1 MNPVFWLLVILAA
14 IALWLLLS
22 ILFQPLGKYISK
34 IFNDTVDII
43 NDKEDEEKE
52 KDK

>member
-1 MNPVFWLLVILAA
+1 MNPVFWLLVIIAA
-14 IALWLLLS
+14 IALWFLSS
-22 ILFQPLGKYISK
+22 ILFRPLGKYVSK

>member
-1 MNPVFWLLVILAA
+1 MNPIFWLLVILAT

-52 KDK
+52 KDE

>member
-1 MNPVFWLLVILAA
+1 MNPVFWLLVILAV

-52 KDK
+52 KDE

>member
-1 MNPVFWLLVILAA
+1 MNPIFWLLVILAA

-52 KDK
+52 KDE